1 MDLFLRHRKQWQFLL
16 ELWFS
21 QTFRRLDLLLRNKKQ
36 RKILFKLRST
46 ESVGGNLWQI
56 YTD

>member
-21 QTFRRLDLLLRNKKQ
+21 QTFRRLDLLLRNEKQ
-36 RKILFKLRST
+36 RKILFKLRIT
-46 ESVGGNLWQI
+46 ESIGGSLWQI